1 MFSVPMR
8 PVPARHALPWPLLSA
23 RVRGLAMSTWADVL
37 LVGALV
43 TLAGAVRWPHLLM
56 SPQFPSVGETIMMAL
71 DVAEGR
77 AFYLHDAAPYLGA
90 PFIWLLALVYRV
102 FGPSIEATQLLAWT
116 LGSLT
121 VIPTYLLARAI
132 GGRGP
137 GVLAAVFLASPGA
150 HPVVTSHVA
159 LSHPLTP
166 LVSTTA
172 LWLVP

>member
-1 MFSVPMR
+1 MSSVPMR
-8 PVPARHALPWPLLSA
+8 SAPARRALPLPLLSPM
-23 RVRGLAMSTWADVL
+23 VRGLAVGAWLDVL

-56 SPQFPSVGETIMMAL
+56 SPQFPSVGDTIMMGL

-90 PFIWLLALVYRV
+90 PFIWLLALVYKL

-121 VIPTYLLARAI
+121 
-132 GGRGP
+132 
-137 GVLAAVFLASPGA
+137 
-150 HPVVTSHVA
+150 
-159 LSHPLTP
+159 
-166 LVSTTA
+166 
-172 LWLVP
+172 